1 MSLQP
6 ISPAFWMFETP
17 PVLTPLRGFGQG
29 GQADLTIE
37 ARQPGVGF
45 GDTGCGLRACVR
57 QDEAYELA
65 RTEPQGSK
73 KPGEIRGWR
82 TAGIVDTK
90 PREAGAATVRL
101 SLPSDILPAWGWMV
115 PIHIAVVSLDGQ
127 YMAQRA
133 DRDARDRVAVR
144 VARQATPK
152 GPRAGSGS
160 TGSGGTGSGRHLAQP
175 LLEYFLGMD
184 RRPFHRTR
192 QGPEPLPF
200 PDLLLDGDHCLGARL
215 CVCRHGQ
222 PLEHDPEHD
231 VAARDRRH
239 RLRHSAVDL
248 VGHVR
253 GLDVAAARRKHRDR
267 GRPRRREAEAAGV
280 LAAP

>member
-45 GDTGCGLRACVR
+45 GDTGFGLRACVR

-101 SLPSDILPAWGWMV
+101 SLPSDILPAWGMDGPDPHRGRQPRW
-115 PIHIAVVSLDGQ
+115 AVHVFRGPDRHRQ
-127 YMAQRA
+127 MAQRA

-160 TGSGGTGSGRHLAQP
+160 TGSGGTGSGGTGSGGTGSGGTGSGRHLAQP

-200 PDLLLDGDHCLGARL
+200 PDLLLDGD
-215 CVCRHGQ
+215 
-222 PLEHDPEHD
+222 
-231 VAARDRRH
+231 RR
-239 RLRHSAVDL
+239 S
-248 VGHVR
+248 GS
-253 GLDVAAARRKHRDR
+253 
-267 GRPRRREAEAAGV
+267 
-280 LAAP
+280 